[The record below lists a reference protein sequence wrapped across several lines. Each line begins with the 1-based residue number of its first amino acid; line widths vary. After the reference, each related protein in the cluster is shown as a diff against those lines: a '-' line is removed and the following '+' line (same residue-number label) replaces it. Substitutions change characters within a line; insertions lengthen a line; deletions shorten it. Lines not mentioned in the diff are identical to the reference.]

1 MDSLVELI
9 CNGCTEF
16 TPEFIVR
23 FMFVIIALEIFST
36 VCLAL
41 SRINGR

>member
-16 TPEFIVR
+16 TPDFVVR
-23 FMFVIIALEIFST
+23 FMAVVIILEIFST
-36 VCLAL
+36 ICLAL
-41 SRINGR
+41 SNVGR